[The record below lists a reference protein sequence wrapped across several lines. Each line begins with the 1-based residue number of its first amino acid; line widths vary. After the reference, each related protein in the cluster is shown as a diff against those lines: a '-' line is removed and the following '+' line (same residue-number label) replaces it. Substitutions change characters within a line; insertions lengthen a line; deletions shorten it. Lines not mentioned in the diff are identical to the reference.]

1 MELKD
6 LLKDLEVET
15 FNLKNVEI
23 TDITDDSRKVIK
35 GSLFVALK
43 GNNYNGN
50 LFIKDAIKQG
60 ALAVL
65 TEENPKENL
74 DVPIIISKDINNDT
88 KKIAKKFYDNPFNK
102 IKTIGVTGTN
112 GKTTTTYLIKSIL
125 DLNYKTGL
133 IGTIKTIINNK
144 EFESINTTP
153 NTLTLIKLFKNMVD
167 EKVDYA
173 VMEVSSHGLKLNRID
188 GITFESVIFTNL
200 TQDHLD
206 FHKNMEDYRNS
217 KLILFSLVKE
227 NGSSII
233 NLDDPN
239 SKYFVESSKA
249 KNVFT
254 FGIKNRDARFQIKIE
269 KISLDGSIFTIVD
282 KQENKNYQIKTK
294 LIGEPNIYNC
304 ASAFLTC
311 YSLKIP
317 VEKIKDG
324 LEKANPVK
332 GRYEIYYDRRGFKI
346 IIDYAHSPD
355 SLERLIKTV
364 RRLTPGKIITVFG
377 CGGDR
382 DKEKRPIMGKIA
394 SHLSDIVV
402 LTSDNPRNEDPN
414 RIIDDIIEGIIEK
427 NYIVEVNRKNAIKLA
442 FSHASENDSIIIAGK
457 GHEDYQIIKN
467 KKYHF
472 DDSEIVKSFMKS

>member
-6 LLKDLEVET
+6 LLKDLELET
-15 FNLKNVEI
+15 LNLKNVEI
-23 TDITDDSRKVIK
+23 TDISDDSRKMIK
-35 GSLFVALK
+35 GSLFVAIK

-50 LFIKDAIKQG
+50 LFIKDSIKQG
-60 ALAVL
+60 AIAVL
-65 TEENPKENL
+65 TEEKPKEKF
-74 DVPIIISKDINNDT
+74 DIPVIISKNIDDDI
-88 KKIAKKFYDNPFNK
+88 KKIAKKFYDNPFEK
-102 IKTIGVTGTN
+102 IKTIGITGTN

-153 NTLTLIKLFKNMVD
+153 NFLTLIKLFKYMVD

-188 GITFESVIFTNL
+188 GIIFDSVIFTNL

-206 FHKNMEDYRNS
+206 FHKTMEDYRNS

-233 NLDDPN
+233 NLDDPS
-239 SKYFVESSKA
+239 SKHFVETSKT
-249 KNVFT
+249 KNIFT
-254 FGIKNRDARFQIKIE
+254 FGIKNSDARFQIKIE
-269 KISLDGSIFTIVD
+269 KISLDGSIFSILD
-282 KQENKNYQIKTK
+282 KKENKNYQIKTK

-304 ASAFLTC
+304 TSAFLAC
-311 YSLKIP
+311 YSLNIP
-317 VEKIKDG
+317 VEKIKEG
-324 LEKANPVK
+324 LEKADPVK
-332 GRYEIYYDRRGFKI
+332 GRYEIYYDKRGFKI

-394 SHLSDIVV
+394 SHLSDIVI

-414 RIIDDIIEGIIEK
+414 IIIDDIVKGITEK
-427 NYIVEVNRKNAIKLA
+427 NYIIEVNRRNAIKLA
-442 FSHASENDSIIIAGK
+442 FSHAKSNDSIIIAGK

-472 DDSEIVKSFMKS
+472 DDSEIVKVFIK